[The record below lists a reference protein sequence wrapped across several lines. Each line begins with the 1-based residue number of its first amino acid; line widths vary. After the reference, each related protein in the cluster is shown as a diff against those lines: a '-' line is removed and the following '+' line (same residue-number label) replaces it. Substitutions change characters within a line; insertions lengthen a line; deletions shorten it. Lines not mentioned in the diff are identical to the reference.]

1 MRRHGHEVIHSTWHS
16 IYGILGSWLYH
27 IYCQELVI
35 HEYCLEK
42 DKERLNIKS
51 MFSSEFESDP
61 QISKLS
67 AMCRLRAGVALEEFD
82 RLTLFER

>member
-1 MRRHGHEVIHSTWHS
+1 M
-16 IYGILGSWLYH
+16 
-27 IYCQELVI
+27 

-42 DKERLNIKS
+42 DKEKLNITS
-51 MFSSEFESDP
+51 MFSSEFVSDP

-67 AMCRLRAGVALEEFD
+67 AQCRVRAGVGQEQFD

>member
-1 MRRHGHEVIHSTWHS
+1 MHS
-16 IYGILGSWLYH
+16 IWLYIHGILGSWLYH

-67 AMCRLRAGVALEEFD
+67 AMCRVRAGVALEEFD